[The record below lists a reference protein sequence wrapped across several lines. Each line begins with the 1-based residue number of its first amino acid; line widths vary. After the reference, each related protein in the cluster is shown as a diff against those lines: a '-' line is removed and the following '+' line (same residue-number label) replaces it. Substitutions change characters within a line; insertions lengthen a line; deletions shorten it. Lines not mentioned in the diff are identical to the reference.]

1 MKKEFVTESKAP
13 NVYDTIIIGS
23 GVGGLTS
30 AICLARAG
38 QKVLVLE
45 QHDVPGGWC
54 HSFYLNGYRFTPG
67 VHYVG
72 LMSPGESSNQLYA
85 GLGIANDI
93 GFYRMNPKGFDHCW
107 IGDERFN
114 YSANWEEFQ
123 QDLIAKFP
131 HEKKGIIK
139 YLRLVRN
146 VGRQLQLIPKVKGL
160 WQQLTI
166 PFRTKHMGK
175 YSPFTLKRVINW
187 HVKDPLLQNI
197 LNIQFGN
204 HGLPP
209 AKASFIMHAAIMCH
223 YAEGGFYPM
232 GGGGALVKA
241 MTNKIK
247 SFQGTVKTS
256 ASVKRI
262 LLEKGIKNKK
272 AVGVELASGEKI
284 FAQRIISNADPGIT
298 YLNLIGKEN
307 LSAKLLKKLN
317 KTTYSCTSLML
328 FLTVDMDVKKAG
340 LDSGNIWKI
349 PNQDMDDS
357 FADMQKKDILEG
369 EEFSGMFISCTS
381 LKDPISFDGRYH
393 TLEAITYIHY
403 DAFEKFKEETTE
415 RSPEYLAFKE
425 QIINKFLVTLEKV
438 VPGITNKIVHKE
450 LGTPMTN
457 EYYINSTE
465 GSVYGTEKSLRH
477 IGPFAYKPKTEIENL
492 YMCGASIAAHGVTG
506 AGYSGVQ
513 TAATILGCQQDDLLK
528 EDKSQELRIF
538 EAEDASNYPDWMLK
552 KMEVKKQRLAKNDVF
567 QNVDK

>member
-1 MKKEFVTESKAP
+1 
-13 NVYDTIIIGS
+13 
-23 GVGGLTS
+23 
-30 AICLARAG
+30 
-38 QKVLVLE
+38 
-45 QHDVPGGWC
+45 
-54 HSFYLNGYRFTPG
+54 
-67 VHYVG
+67 
-72 LMSPGESSNQLYA
+72 
-85 GLGIANDI
+85 
-93 GFYRMNPKGFDHCW
+93 
-107 IGDERFN
+107 
-114 YSANWEEFQ
+114 
-123 QDLIAKFP
+123 LI
-131 HEKKGIIK
+131 
-139 YLRLVRN
+139 RN

-209 AKASFIMHAAIMCH
+209 GKASFIMHAAIMCH

-247 SFQGTVKTS
+247 SHDGKVKTS

-262 LLEKGIKNKK
+262 LLEGEKDKK
-272 AVGVELASGEKI
+272 AIGVELASGEKI
-284 FAQRIISNADPGIT
+284 FAKRIISNADPAIT
-298 YLNLIGKEN
+298 YFNLIGEEH
-307 LSAKLLKKLN
+307 LSKKILKKLN

-328 FLTVDMDVKKAG
+328 FLTVDMDVKEAG
-340 LDSGNIWKI
+340 LDSGNIWRI
-349 PNQDMDDS
+349 PNQNMDDS
-357 FADMQKKDILEG
+357 YADMQKKNILEG

-403 DAFEKFKEETTE
+403 DAFEKFKNEDVE

-425 QIINKFLVTLEKV
+425 QIIQKFLVTLEKV
-438 VPGITNKIVHKE
+438 IPGITAKIVHKD

-477 IGPFAYKPKTEIENL
+477 IGPFSYKPKTEIENL
-492 YMCGASIAAHGVTG
+492 YMCGASVAAHGVTG

-513 TAATILGCQQDDLLK
+513 TAATILGCMQDDLLK
-528 EDKSQELRIF
+528 EDKTQELRIF

-552 KMEVKKQRLAKNDVF
+552 KMEVKKLRLAKNDVF
-567 QNVDK
+567 ANADK